1 MRLSNSS
8 KSDKCCSML
17 GDTTNQSSTNGD
29 STLTRI
35 IAKDYTVFIGFD
47 LHDFRILSHVRIL
60 QDILDLYRYSRDVAN
75 KHVRQIGEELT
86 RAVNESIQ
94 RLEKLHLGEIQQ
106 QRNEQAGGNATS
118 TPNNN
123 APCARDDSMA
133 SQATQSRPPPP
144 VINPVQ
150 QPFVHYPPVQPNRP
164 YGLQPT
170 KLAIPTFSGAEY
182 EKPVKFLRDFMDYYN
197 AVGLTEY
204 HFYHVVKQALQGQA
218 AEWWEHVNERITS
231 IPDFQRRF
239 KERFWS
245 RMIQARK
252 REKLE
257 TGYYYADKNQSRSE
271 YVIAIYNQIKAFDTP
286 PSEIDMIEKFSR
298 HFDTQTQNAIVS
310 QRIHRVDELIDFLDR
325 LDNVGKLNSER
336 QERPSPI
343 KREPYWTRLPEP
355 QSPNRI
361 AQRPPYQRR
370 DEYPRDYRR
379 DYNRNAYSN
388 KPANV
393 HEIDVH
399 DEDQHRGCDDDMQ
412 HESGNEQPLR
422 FRGEKSTRIKRQVLM
437 PTTIHGITANVNF
450 LIVPKLAKTCILGID
465 ALQAY
470 GTIIDVPKQKVS
482 FESLRVITNEQER
495 DDSESL
501 SLEEID
507 RKMQAIEV
515 DTETQRQLRELC
527 IKHKACFR
535 KAPGRF
541 RSYEHTIIMKDEE
554 PFFSQI
560 LPGTRQVPR
569 PSERGS

>member
-1 MRLSNSS
+1 MPGDANIYALLARQPQKSILKDLKDIRKLQADDKHLQRLQASEHNSVTLNDNGLIIRETARGPRCYLPQILLKPLVSENTSCTATDKLPEQQQSQETEDGATGPLDPIMTRS
-8 KSDKCCSML
+8 KTKNKNKKTADNSDRQEETHQFSPSYAAA
-17 GDTTNQSSTNGD
+17 TTNPD
-29 STLTRI
+29 AVYERFTR
-35 IAKDYTVFIGFD
+35 
-47 LHDFRILSHVRIL
+47 RCE
-60 QDILDLYRYSRDVAN
+60 Q
-75 KHVRQIGEELT
+75 HVRQIGEELT

-94 RLEKLHLGEIQQ
+94 RLEKLHLGEISQ

-271 YVIAIYNQIKAFDTP
+271 YVIAIYNQIKALDTP

-310 QRIHRVDELIDFLDR
+310 QRIHRVDELIGTVIYNNSIISKQHARAARESTADAR
-325 LDNVGKLNSER
+325 LYGS
-336 QERPSPI
+336 
-343 KREPYWTRLPEP
+343 
-355 QSPNRI
+355 
-361 AQRPPYQRR
+361 
-370 DEYPRDYRR
+370 
-379 DYNRNAYSN
+379 
-388 KPANV
+388 V
-393 HEIDVH
+393 HESREQLTCNI
-399 DEDQHRGCDDDMQ
+399 RTCD
-412 HESGNEQPLR
+412 N
-422 FRGEKSTRIKRQVLM
+422 
-437 PTTIHGITANVNF
+437 
-450 LIVPKLAKTCILGID
+450 ILKF
-465 ALQAY
+465 
-470 GTIIDVPKQKVS
+470 V
-482 FESLRVITNEQER
+482 
-495 DDSESL
+495 
-501 SLEEID
+501 
-507 RKMQAIEV
+507 
-515 DTETQRQLRELC
+515 
-527 IKHKACFR
+527 
-535 KAPGRF
+535 
-541 RSYEHTIIMKDEE
+541 
-554 PFFSQI
+554 
-560 LPGTRQVPR
+560 
-569 PSERGS
+569 